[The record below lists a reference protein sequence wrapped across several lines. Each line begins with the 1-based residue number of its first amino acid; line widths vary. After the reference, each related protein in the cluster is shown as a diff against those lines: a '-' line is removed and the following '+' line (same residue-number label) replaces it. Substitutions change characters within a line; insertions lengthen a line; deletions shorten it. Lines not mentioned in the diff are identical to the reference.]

1 MGYFSYELK
10 DGYFVLLETLNQH
23 LSEMSNDVHQWAA
36 VAIPG
41 IFPCDEGRPRS
52 FVLIGYSTADPAW
65 LLNPLCF
72 VAPLVALGGENTDYS
87 SLLVSCRPGAM
98 RPLTRGLYLEGDEV
112 KYDFLED
119 WVRVWTPIKQKV
131 WPQLS
136 DCKTSTISHL
146 GRARDP
152 AARSCHFDYRI
163 KFISY
168 LHRMA
173 SSREAVSAIVD

>member
-1 MGYFSYELK
+1 MGHFSYELK
-10 DGYFVLLETLNQH
+10 DGYFVLLETLNKH
-23 LSEMSNDVHQWAA
+23 LSEMSNDVHQRAA
-36 VAIPG
+36 VTIPG
-41 IFPCDEGRPRS
+41 IFPCHEGRPRS
-52 FVLIGYSTADPAW
+52 FILIGYSNPDPAW

-72 VAPLVALGGENTDYS
+72 VAPLVALGGEDTDYS
-87 SLLVSCRPGAM
+87 SLLVSCTPGAM
-98 RPLTRGLYLEGDEV
+98 SPLTRGLYMEDDEV

-136 DCKTSTISHL
+136 DCKTSTFSHPS
-146 GRARDP
+146 RSRDS
-152 AARSCHFDYRI
+152 AARRRHFYYRM

-173 SSREAVSAIVD
+173 SSREAISALVD